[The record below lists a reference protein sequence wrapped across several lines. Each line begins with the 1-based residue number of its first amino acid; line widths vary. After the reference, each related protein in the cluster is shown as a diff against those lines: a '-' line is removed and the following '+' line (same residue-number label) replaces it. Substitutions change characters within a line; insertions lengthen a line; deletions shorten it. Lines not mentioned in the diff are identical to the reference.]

1 MHILCLY
8 EVRLAVEWRSRR
20 PSTIRKPATRTMS
33 ELDRYPE
40 LTEFLRDRGHSDAEI
55 ELILAELHR
64 KNEGVMVDS
73 IMDSIDLGDFDIEEI
88 IKAALG
94 EK

>member
-1 MHILCLY
+1 
-8 EVRLAVEWRSRR
+8 
-20 PSTIRKPATRTMS
+20 MS

-40 LTEFLRDRGHSDAEI
+40 LTDYLRGRGHSDEEI
-55 ELILAELHR
+55 VLILAELH
-64 KNEGVMVDS
+64 KKDEGVMIDS
-73 IMDSIDLGDFDIEEI
+73 VMDSIDLGDFDIEEI